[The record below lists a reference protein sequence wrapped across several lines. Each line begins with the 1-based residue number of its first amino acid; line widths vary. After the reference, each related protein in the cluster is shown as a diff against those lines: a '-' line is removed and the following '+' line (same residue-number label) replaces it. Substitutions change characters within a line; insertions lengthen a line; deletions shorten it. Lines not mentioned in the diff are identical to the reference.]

1 MASSS
6 TFRELVHALPDEERK
21 ELYRKIMVSLGL
33 TQNDDESRA
42 LIRTE
47 IHPDQ
52 RRDIISRE
60 IAALGPWGRLRLWIR
75 SWLTGKIKE
84 DALVDQ
90 KLRTLRK
97 RLVRSEVC
105 VSSSQSELLSE
116 QFAGRLYAMYCSA
129 YPLVPLFSDLW
140 KSKELLRTVVQSVLE
155 RRISGSKKRLGDFLS
170 DEEMRE
176 IYVNSGSRTEIRNHL
191 LERLDHYIASIH
203 DGVFAEI
210 LAGLSPLYHLKNL
223 ALYDYALLLSSFG
236 YDSSA
241 APGSEPPSF
250 SRCRAVAVL
259 DQLEELYH
267 ALYVWHRLESKF
279 TIHRELL
286 EYYVQAEPAELS
298 EEPVQQ
304 SDLARSTAALERDIK
319 ALHEA
324 AREFSSHVP
333 LADLI
338 RYYHE
343 DPYHRLLVYTP
354 RIHLKEFYYSALRV
368 ELLGEVDERFPSVRE
383 SAITTLIEETFGHQP
398 PEFTHYRAGAAAVSG
413 KGGLPTFRY
422 VRSVNIL
429 YNFLQ
434 IIFRRVIRPS
444 ISSIQRSIPAR
455 SREISNE
462 LSFFSAGLEDLGDK
476 LHAFDESFSPD
487 SDEGKTLFRV
497 RYSMEKDATQQRIYR
512 SIIAQR
518 DKQARGMLD
527 KGLEYLRGMQASL
540 RKAGAAMSPHRE
552 ETTSGPDVLIARFSG
567 SLERIVRLVDLIIST
582 EEAPTG

>member
-1 MASSS
+1 MASSN
-6 TFRELVHALPDEERK
+6 TFRELAHALPDEERR
-21 ELYRKIMVSLGL
+21 ELYRKIMVSLGF
-33 TQNDDESRA
+33 TRDDDESRA
-42 LIRTE
+42 LVRTE

-52 RRDIISRE
+52 RRDMISRE
-60 IAALGPWGRLRLWIR
+60 LAALGPLGRLRLWLR

-84 DALVDQ
+84 DALIEQ

-97 RLVRSEVC
+97 RMVRSEVC
-105 VSSSQSELLSE
+105 VSSSLSE
-116 QFAGRLYAMYCSA
+116 MLSDSFAQRLFDMYLRA

-203 DGVFAEI
+203 EGVFAEI

-223 ALYDYALLLSSFG
+223 ALYDYPLLLSSFG
-236 YDSSA
+236 MDVSA
-241 APGSEPPSF
+241 APSVEPPAF
-250 SRCRAVAVL
+250 SRCRAVTVL

-267 ALYVWHRLESKF
+267 ALYLWHRLESKF
-279 TIHRELL
+279 AVHRELL
-286 EYYVQAEPAELS
+286 EYYLQAEAADLS
-298 EEPVQQ
+298 EEPVHEADV
-304 SDLARSTAALERDIK
+304 SRGTAGLERDIK
-319 ALHEA
+319 ALHDA
-324 AREFSSHVP
+324 AREFSANVP

-338 RYYHE
+338 RYYRE
-343 DPYHRLLVYTP
+343 DPYHRLVVYTP

-368 ELLGEVDERFPSVRE
+368 ELLSEVDERFPSVRE

-398 PEFTHYRAGAAAVSG
+398 PEFTHYRAGSPVVSG

-434 IIFRRVIRPS
+434 IIFRRVIRPA
-444 ISSIQRSIPAR
+444 ISSVQRSIPAR

-462 LSFFSAGLEDLGDK
+462 LSFFSAGLEDLADK

-487 SDEGKTLFRV
+487 SDEGKTFFRV

-512 SIIAQR
+512 SIVAQR

-527 KGLEYLRGMQASL
+527 KGLEYLQGMQVSL
-540 RKAGAAMSPHRE
+540 PQGTCGDESP
-552 ETTSGPDVLIARFSG
+552 SGGRSG
-567 SLERIVRLVDLIIST
+567 RT
-582 EEAPTG
+582 